1 MPENSKLHSG
11 LLSENRDGGY
21 RFLHG
26 IAAYSSG
33 VVSNPGFEI
42 VYVTLQRPVPI
53 AEGLDRVAEFLAN
66 EGRPKAALCSIS
78 LRSPRPY
85 SFQGFADFNAG
96 YAANL
101 KRWDVMVNGI
111 NPIARTNVA
120 PVVAPPTEPVLYGF
134 AFTRSCPTN
143 QVPTFVVA
151 GAGEL
156 TEGALTR
163 DGIVSL
169 GDTSADGLK
178 AKSRF
183 VMDLIE
189 NRLHGLGVDWPLTS
203 TVNVY
208 TAHCLT
214 PIVPEFVLGR
224 IGAAAMHGV
233 CWHYSRPPIEELEY
247 EMDVRGTRTELR
259 WD

>member
-1 MPENSKLHSG
+1 MNHKLHSG
-11 LLSENRDGGY
+11 QLTDNRAGGF

-26 IAAYSSG
+26 IAAYSGG

-42 VYVTLQRPVPI
+42 VYVTLQQPVPI
-53 AEGLDRVAEFLAN
+53 AVGLDRIAAFLAV

-85 SFQGFADFNAG
+85 TFQGFAEFNAG
-96 YAANL
+96 YAAIL
-101 KRWDVMVNGI
+101 KSWDIHVNGI
-111 NPIARTNVA
+111 NPVARTNVA
-120 PVVAPPTEPVLYGF
+120 PVIAPPHEPVLYGF
-134 AFTRSCPTN
+134 AFTKPCPAN
-143 QVPTFVVA
+143 GGPTFVVA

-156 TEGALTR
+156 PEGVLTR
-163 DGIVSL
+163 EGIISL
-169 GDTSADGLK
+169 GDTSADGMR
-178 AKSRF
+178 AKSQF

-189 NRLHGLGVDWPLTS
+189 NRLQGLGVEWALAS

-214 PIVPEFVLGR
+214 PIVPEIILSR
-224 IGAAAMHGV
+224 IGAAAIHGA
-233 CWHYSRPPIEELEY
+233 CWHYSRPPVEEIEF
-247 EMDVRGTRTELR
+247 EMDARGTRTELR

>member
-1 MPENSKLHSG
+1 MNPQLHSG
-11 LLSENRDGGY
+11 QLSENRGGGY

-42 VYVTLQRPVPI
+42 VYVTLQRPAPV
-53 AEGLDRVAEFLAN
+53 AEGLGRVAEFLAK

-85 SFQGFADFNAG
+85 SFQGFADFNSG
-96 YAANL
+96 YAAILNS
-101 KRWDVMVNGI
+101 WDLMLNGI
-111 NPIARTNVA
+111 NPVARTNVA
-120 PVVAPPTEPVLYGF
+120 PVVDPPKEPVLYGF

-143 QVPTFVVA
+143 RDPTFVVA

-156 TEGALTR
+156 PEGVLTR

-169 GDTSADGLK
+169 GDVSEVGLK
-178 AKSRF
+178 AKARF

-189 NRLHGLGVDWPLTS
+189 NRLHGLGVDWPS
-203 TVNVY
+203 VSCVNVY
-208 TAHCLT
+208 TACSLT
-214 PIVPEFVLGR
+214 PIVPEIVLSN

-233 CWHYSRPPIEELEY
+233 RWYYSRPPIEEIEY
-247 EMDVRGTRTELR
+247 EMDVRGTRTEIR
-259 WD
+259 WG

>member
-1 MPENSKLHSG
+1 MNHKLHSG
-11 LLSENRDGGY
+11 QLTDNRAGGF

-26 IAAYSSG
+26 IAAYSGG

-42 VYVTLQRPVPI
+42 VYVTLQQPVPI
-53 AEGLDRVAEFLAN
+53 AVGLDGIAAFLAA
-66 EGRPKAALCSIS
+66 EKRPKAALCSIS

-96 YAANL
+96 YAAIL
-101 KRWDVMVNGI
+101 KSWDIHVNGI
-111 NPIARTNVA
+111 NPVARTNVA
-120 PVVAPPTEPVLYGF
+120 PVIGPPREPVLYGF
-134 AFTRSCPTN
+134 AFTKPCPAN
-143 QVPTFVVA
+143 GGPTFVVA

-156 TEGALTR
+156 PEGVLTR
-163 DGIVSL
+163 EGIISL
-169 GDTSADGLK
+169 GDTSADGMR
-178 AKSRF
+178 AKSQF

-189 NRLHGLGVDWPLTS
+189 NRLQGLGVEWPVVS

-214 PIVPEFVLGR
+214 PIVPEIILSR
-224 IGAAAMHGV
+224 IGAAAMHGA
-233 CWHYSRPPIEELEY
+233 CWHYSRPPIEELEF

-259 WD
+259 WE